1 MALKQVSFSCCY
13 PSILLL
19 KKQYFKT
26 ERKCCAQVSQ
36 AFSNNEILFLVK
48 QLEADHEAI
57 KLKMLNDYDKMI
69 EIEKRFDNAN
79 KLLVKRLKGE

>member
-1 MALKQVSFSCCY
+1 MGNWKWN
-13 PSILLL
+13 I
-19 KKQYFKT
+19 KIKT
-26 ERKCCAQVSQ
+26 NIMDKLDDM
-36 AFSNNEILFLVK
+36 SNNEILFLVK